1 MWDLVSLEFSP
12 PSRRGGRA
20 ELIMQRY
27 LSYRL
32 PDRFKNRLDV
42 LMKDSILESNEFYSQ
57 SPQKCRTFLLVLCS
71 ELSEMGRTIQFD
83 GNVALYTEKVDNI
96 ATYAVLPAELHAEN
110 LPSLKVLP

>member
-1 MWDLVSLEFSP
+1 
-12 PSRRGGRA
+12 
-20 ELIMQRY
+20 MQRY